1 MKNLLLNGFLAIALI
16 ATVSSCRDTKE
27 ADDVEDAFENAA
39 KETGKAIDD
48 AADATEG
55 ALEKAGKAI
64 DEAVEETK
72 EAGEA
77 VDRAID
83 SVDKSDDN

>member
-1 MKNLLLNGFLAIALI
+1 MAL
-16 ATVSSCRDTKE
+16 VLSFSSCRDTKD
-27 ADDVEDAFENAA
+27 DDVQDALKDATE
-39 KETGKAIDD
+39 ETGKAFDD

-64 DEAVEETK
+64 DKAVEETK

-77 VDRAID
+77 VDEALDSID
-83 SVDKSDDN
+83 KNDDN